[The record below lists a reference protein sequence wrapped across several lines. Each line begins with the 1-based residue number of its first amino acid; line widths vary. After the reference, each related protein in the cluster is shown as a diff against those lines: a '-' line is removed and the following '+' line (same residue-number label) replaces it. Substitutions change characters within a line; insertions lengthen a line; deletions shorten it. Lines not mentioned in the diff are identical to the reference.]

1 MELLDMYNCL
11 LCKRDINDEISF
23 EFSFYHGNGLNRI
36 WDEKDIDSNQSIYWS
51 KNIDTFC
58 PECASILSDCNIHIV
73 GKNFKYNMQNIFE
86 NIINS
91 KTEKNPNCHICGEAI
106 SENYYSILFDKLF
119 VTEKGLEIQESHFIA
134 AYCLSC
140 FDKNHYIKSGLIGD
154 CIYGLKI
161 NNKHKF
167 ETVLSSRF
175 E

>member
-1 MELLDMYNCL
+1 MYNCL
-11 LCKRDINDEISF
+11 LCKIDIKDDIAF

-51 KNIDTFC
+51 KNIDMFC
-58 PECASILSDCNIHIV
+58 HECASTLIDCRIRIV
-73 GKNFKYNMQNIFE
+73 DNNFKYYMQNIFE

-91 KTEKNPNCHICGEAI
+91 KKEKNPNCHICGGAI
-106 SENYYSILFDKLF
+106 SEDYYGIFFDKIF
-119 VTEKGLEIQESHFIA
+119 VTENSLEIQKSNFIA

-140 FDKNHYIKSGLIGD
+140 FDKNHYTKSGLIGE
-154 CIYGLKI
+154 CMYGLKI

-167 ETVLSSRF
+167 ETVISTRC